1 MPPLAR
7 PSSRAVA
14 AGSFWASSMEAQCR
28 LRSDIIQ
35 GTNPTLCSVNW
46 KPNELGSFLRRIV
59 LKQESSS
66 YIGSRDGDSV
76 ELGKGESQG
85 SV

>member
-1 MPPLAR
+1 
-7 PSSRAVA
+7 
-14 AGSFWASSMEAQCR
+14 MEAQCR

-35 GTNPTLCSVNW
+35 GTNPTLGSVNW

-59 LKQESSS
+59 LKEESSS